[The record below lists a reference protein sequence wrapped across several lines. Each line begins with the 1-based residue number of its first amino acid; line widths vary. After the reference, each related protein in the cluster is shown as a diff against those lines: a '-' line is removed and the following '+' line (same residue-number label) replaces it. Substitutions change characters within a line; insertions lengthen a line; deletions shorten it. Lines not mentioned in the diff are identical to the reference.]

1 MSKLGH
7 YIVDNK
13 IYLNKLEAVLAA
25 NIKLSNIDW
34 YYHDHILDQVDWV
47 REPEIPLSKLYEI
60 RARQIRDNH
69 DYVVLM
75 LSGGADS
82 TNMLRS
88 FTDNNIRV
96 DEVVA
101 SAPISGIKNLKV
113 NTSDRSPENTIL
125 ETLLAQ
131 MPLVRKLSQ
140 TNPEIKISIN
150 DYFND
155 ILKLKSDS
163 WIYESSSHWIHFS
176 GTTRHNLDSLTHLRN
191 LAEQGK
197 KLAIVYGIDKP
208 VICRA
213 KDGSLYNVI
222 ADSVVNIVTSHFSD
236 IMSNVESVLF
246 YYTPDLPEL
255 MVRQCHEVCRWIYSP
270 ENKLLKET
278 LLWDRSKPEEFNQS
292 GLRASRWQRA
302 IIPCIYPT
310 LEKFLVTSWQAEKHD
325 PGFRGGRQID
335 DWMYKLHGN
344 SRVVEMV
351 ESDLGLLSKSINR
364 KYFMNRD
371 PNNGFMRFTKFWKI
385 GHEIDFLQKN
395 LLSINNSLYSTEDI
409 L

>member
-1 MSKLGH
+1 
-7 YIVDNK
+7 
-13 IYLNKLEAVLAA
+13 
-25 NIKLSNIDW
+25 
-34 YYHDHILDQVDWV
+34 
-47 REPEIPLSKLYEI
+47 
-60 RARQIRDNH
+60 
-69 DYVVLM
+69 M

-88 FTDNNIRV
+88 FTDNNIKI

-101 SAPISGIKNLKV
+101 SAPLSGIKNLKI
-113 NTSDRSPENTIL
+113 NTEDRSPENTVL

-131 MPLVRKLSQ
+131 MPLVRKLSR

-155 ILKLKSDS
+155 ILRLKSDS

-176 GTTRHNLDSLTHLRN
+176 GTTRHSLDNLRHLRN

-208 VICRA
+208 VVCRA
-213 KDGSLYNVI
+213 KDGNLYNVI
-222 ADSVVNIVTSHFSD
+222 ADSVVNIVTSHFTD

-255 MVRQCHEVCRWIYSP
+255 MVKQCHEVCRWIYKP
-270 ENKLLKET
+270 ENKPLKET
-278 LLWDRSKPEEFNQS
+278 LLWDRAKSEDFNKS

-310 LEKFLVTSWQAEKHD
+310 LEKFLTISWQAEKHD

-335 DWMYKLHGN
+335 AWMYKLHGN

-351 ESDLGLLSKSINR
+351 ESDLGLLSNSIDR
-364 KYFMNRD
+364 RYFMNQNPSD
-371 PNNGFMRFTKFWKI
+371 GFMRFSKFWKI
-385 GHEIDFLQKN
+385 GHELDFLPNN
-395 LLSINNSLYSTEDI
+395 LLSINNSQYSTEHI